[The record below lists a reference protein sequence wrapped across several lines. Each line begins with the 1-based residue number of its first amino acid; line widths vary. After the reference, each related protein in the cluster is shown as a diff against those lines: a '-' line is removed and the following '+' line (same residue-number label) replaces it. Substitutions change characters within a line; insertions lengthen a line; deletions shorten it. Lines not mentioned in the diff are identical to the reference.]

1 MASICASA
9 ICALLII
16 AQVGN
21 AISKFVRT
29 NSLQKVHHTNRFAI
43 LRFQP

>member
-1 MASICASA
+1 MASICVSA
-9 ICALLII
+9 ICAL